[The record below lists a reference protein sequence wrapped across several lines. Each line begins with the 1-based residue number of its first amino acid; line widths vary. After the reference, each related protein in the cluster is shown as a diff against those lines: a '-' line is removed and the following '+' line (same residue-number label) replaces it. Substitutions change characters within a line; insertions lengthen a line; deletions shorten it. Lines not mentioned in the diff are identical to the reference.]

1 MKDKAMSKKEIATNA
16 EVLTLSD
23 LKNNPPVKKVM
34 NYRILNE
41 IPAEVLDIYR
51 SGDVRMQNL
60 LRLFARNL
68 WRTIEITRQEV
79 ELGKEL
85 ASLINTK
92 L

>member
-1 MKDKAMSKKEIATNA
+1 
-16 EVLTLSD
+16 
-23 LKNNPPVKKVM
+23 M